1 MKIAILSDI
10 HGNTVALDA
19 VLADIAQNRHVDH
32 FWVLGD
38 LTALG
43 FDPVGVIE
51 RVQAL
56 PNAVITYGNA
66 DYYPTSGNYPAPFI
80 ADVEANPALLT
91 QYGEV
96 QRSFAWTAGMV
107 TQAGHFDWLA
117 TLPLD
122 VRLTLPDGTRVLGVH
137 ASPNAFEGAGF
148 YPDRDAH
155 PVYSEKAMTAR
166 LAGANADLL
175 LAGHC
180 HWPMNEIIAGVH
192 VVVTGGISNQSHV
205 DRRAKYVIL
214 DTDAELG
221 YSVTH
226 HYVAYDYQAHI
237 AALIA
242 SHHPSMDFIMQ
253 FARGEF
259 VWSKQSQ
266 RTKAELRAMLPI
278 ENKPYYRSELE

>member
-10 HGNTVALDA
+10 HGNSIALDA
-19 VLADIAQNRHVDH
+19 VLTDIAQNRDVDH

-51 RVQAL
+51 RVQSL
-56 PNAVITYGNA
+56 PNAVVTYGNA
-66 DYYPTSGNYPAPFI
+66 DYYPTSGNYPAPFM
-80 ADVEANPALLT
+80 ADVEANSALLT

-107 TQAGHFDWLA
+107 AQAGHFDWLA
-117 TLPLD
+117 NLPLD
-122 VRLTLPDGTRVLGVH
+122 VRITLPDNTQVLGVH
-137 ASPNAFEGAGF
+137 ASPNAFEGPGF
-148 YPDRDAH
+148 YPDRESH
-155 PVYSEKAMTAR
+155 PDYSERALTAR
-166 LAGANADLL
+166 LDDARADLL
-175 LAGHC
+175 FAGHC
-180 HWPMNEIIAGVH
+180 HWPMNEIVAGVH
-192 VVVTGGISNQSHV
+192 VVVTGGISNQFHV

-259 VWSKQSQ
+259 VWSKQAQ
-266 RTKAELRAMLPI
+266 RTLPELRALLPA